1 MSPDTPSAKLQEQS
15 DLPAQL
21 STQEAPSPASTYGQT
36 LVGGDSIPATPGSD
50 SLNEPCQTASSCDT
64 ADRSDEAHDQS
75 EDAPPYKFEEMLDRC
90 KNASAAVRRGLS
102 LTTCGSSPAK
112 LTSMVQDLS
121 INRHARSNSC
131 FVRGIEDDSDVFGH
145 RDAEAPMAS
154 TSDEDMADVP
164 AKQFKPANVKPADV
178 KPVDFKPV
186 DFKPV
191 DVEPVDVK
199 PATESPDPFSPR
211 PGKKGHM
218 VTADNAQAHYKPEC
232 CIFVANLPTAQP
244 DDIIRSALSELF
256 SRFGKCFIKLKRDR
270 GMPIA
275 FVQFDNAADADKA
288 LGQGDSLF
296 VLGRKCRTERAK
308 APRCLY
314 VSRRDGSMPTEDE
327 VLRLMENRGEIEKT
341 WVPSDTDQ
349 EVHKLAPGFFVKFVY
364 YQDAVDAIN
373 ALRDRPTYNVEAQQ
387 TPRSAIALFDPSSV
401 LTTPYPNSR
410 APLFDA
416 SQHDS
421 RALWVGELPD
431 TVTKSDLARVF
442 GGPGREIGF
451 IELRIRSNTDRS
463 DFMSYAFIHYK
474 EPQSAFMAARMT
486 FGTLRLFNKRNVK
499 VQYARKPYWQ
509 LAGRMAAS
517 PYRQNVAYQNMPQQ
531 HMVQQS
537 MAQQSMAQHN
547 IAQQNMFQQ
556 SLVQQS
562 MTQQS
567 MAQQNYFQH
576 SMVQQNMAYGMDGF
590 TSTSQHLNMTQ
601 VVPAFTA
608 QQPFAFYG
616 NNFYNEYPQANYMY
630 SPEVSYGMPYMS
642 SDMNNQSAA
651 YPFQYQDLS
660 GSSYMFPQ
668 AQMGNFVPPSF
679 GPAPAFYFNQ

>member
-1 MSPDTPSAKLQEQS
+1 MSPDTPSAKLQEKS

-50 SLNEPCQTASSCDT
+50 SLNEPCQTASGCDT
-64 ADRSDEAHDQS
+64 ADRSDETHDQF
-75 EDAPPYKFEEMLDRC
+75 EDAPSYKFEEMLDRC

-121 INRHARSNSC
+121 VNRHARSNSC
-131 FVRGIEDDSDVFGH
+131 FVRGIEDDNDVFGH

-154 TSDEDMADVP
+154 TSDEDMADAP
-164 AKQFKPANVKPADV
+164 AEQVKPADV
-178 KPVDFKPV
+178 RPVDFKPV
-186 DFKPV
+186 DVEPV

-327 VLRLMENRGEIEKT
+327 VLRLMKNRGEIEKT

-509 LAGRMAAS
+509 LVGHMAAS
-517 PYRQNVAYQNMPQQ
+517 PHRQNVAYQNMPQQ

-562 MTQQS
+562 MTQQN

-608 QQPFAFYG
+608 QHPFAFYG

-642 SDMNNQSAA
+642 SDMNNPSAA

-660 GSSYMFPQ
+660 GSSYVFPQ